1 MRELKSV
8 GKCHLKKLDRWGL
21 SDFTKCAHGINTVL
35 TFLLCEAFQKF
46 PL

>member
-8 GKCHLKKLDRWGL
+8 GKCQFEKNLNKWGL

-35 TFLLCEAFQKF
+35 TFLL
-46 PL
+46 